1 MMAVLGNA
9 KHPEYGSATVP
20 LPIPNDEYGH
30 VMELLGTL
38 GIGDVMERDCKVEEI
53 QGGLPILKRLEKVA
67 VNIDELDYW
76 RSFAELTL
84 GEGPFDEI
92 FNSFMRR
99 LTLRSLTTCPA
110 CNNLTRILRAPNRPE
125 LFWKISKMSGLRRAS
140 PSSSWV
146 ISGERNSW

>member
-67 VNIDELDYW
+67 VNIDELD
-76 RSFAELTL
+76 LH
-84 GEGPFDEI
+84 
-92 FNSFMRR
+92 
-99 LTLRSLTTCPA
+99 
-110 CNNLTRILRAPNRPE
+110 
-125 LFWKISKMSGLRRAS
+125 ISTGLRPNCCKQSHLRRI
-140 PSSSWV
+140 WT
-146 ISGERNSW
+146 

>member
-53 QGGLPILKRLEKVA
+53 QGGLA
-67 VNIDELDYW
+67 
-76 RSFAELTL
+76 
-84 GEGPFDEI
+84 
-92 FNSFMRR
+92 
-99 LTLRSLTTCPA
+99 
-110 CNNLTRILRAPNRPE
+110 
-125 LFWKISKMSGLRRAS
+125 
-140 PSSSWV
+140 
-146 ISGERNSW
+146 